1 RIVYGHLSVVEDVLR
16 PGAARC
22 LDMLEAVGG
31 DSRDVAVSGSV
42 LIVRRGYAGRGR
54 MTDPAARH

>member
-1 RIVYGHLSVVEDVLR
+1 MYEHLSVVEDVLR

-31 DSRDVAVSGSV
+31 DSRDVANSGSV
-42 LIVRRGYAGRGR
+42 LIVDGDTLDVDG
-54 MTDPAARH
+54 